1 MPDVKDENAM
11 EEFFFCGET
20 ANHAATICEPC
31 EGGSR
36 LECKNPIHNCFAKI
50 TRCATSADEG
60 GNVSNVEEPVIK
72 MQLVQQLE
80 EVSAASQSAVAKES
94 TSTEEMKQLAG
105 LVAPSPTPSP
115 IVAAYISSPTF
126 NEVLEPNEKSVS
138 RKTNS
143 VSTCG
148 VSWALMVNDCSRS
161 QPCPS
166 GLNED
171 CPNGQMYVHLT
182 MKVTKYVLI

>member
-1 MPDVKDENAM
+1 MDRKGQHCPDFRQEMMMPDVKDENAM
-11 EEFFFCGET
+11 EEYFFCGET

-50 TRCATSADEG
+50 TRCARIADTG
-60 GNVSNVEEPVIK
+60 SNVSKVEEPDK
-72 MQLVQQLE
+72 SYE
-80 EVSAASQSAVAKES
+80 AKES
-94 TSTEEMKQLAG
+94 TLTKEPTKVTTEESAG
-105 LVAPSPTPSP
+105 LVTPSSTP
-115 IVAAYISSPTF
+115 IPSVAANKMFSSPTF
-126 NEVLEPNEKSVS
+126 DEVLTTKVS

-148 VSWALMVNDCSRS
+148 VSWALMVGDCSKS

-166 GLNED
+166 GLNEE
-171 CPNGQMYVHLT
+171 CPTGQM
-182 MKVTKYVLI
+182 

>member
-1 MPDVKDENAM
+1 MPDIKDENAM
-11 EEFFFCGET
+11 EEYFFCGET

-50 TRCATSADEG
+50 TQCARSADTGSDVQEYG
-60 GNVSNVEEPVIK
+60 T
-72 MQLVQQLE
+72 VQQQIQPVQQTE
-80 EVSAASQSAVAKES
+80 EVSAANQSDEAMKSSLAKEPELTTKES
-94 TSTEEMKQLAG
+94 AG
-105 LVAPSPTPSP
+105 LAETSPTPSS
-115 IVAAYISSPTF
+115 IVASSPAD
-126 NEVLEPNEKSVS
+126 NEVLITSVS

-148 VSWALMVNDCSRS
+148 ISWALMVGDCSKS

-166 GLNED
+166 GLNEE
-171 CPNGQMYVHLT
+171 CPNGQM
-182 MKVTKYVLI
+182 